1 MGIKQS
7 GLSYTII
14 RVAGYN
20 AEIGTDSSAVRLQKM
35 NKNITAVSRV
45 DLAQVI
51 ASALL
56 TPNACNLILYMTKA
70 QQPRAG
76 WRYLA
81 KVCTS
86 TFGERASTIAFGK
99 RA

>member
-1 MGIKQS
+1 
-7 GLSYTII
+7 
-14 RVAGYN
+14 
-20 AEIGTDSSAVRLQKM
+20 M

-70 QQPRAG
+70 QQRGVLDGDIWQKFARLRSENEPAPLRSENEQAP
-76 WRYLA
+76 
-81 KVCTS
+81 
-86 TFGERASTIAFGK
+86 FQ
-99 RA
+99 